1 MKRRTVLTGLGARVP
16 VDTIVID
23 YPEKIP
29 TEN

>member
-16 VDTIVID
+16 VDTIVMD
-23 YPEKIP
+23 HLERIP